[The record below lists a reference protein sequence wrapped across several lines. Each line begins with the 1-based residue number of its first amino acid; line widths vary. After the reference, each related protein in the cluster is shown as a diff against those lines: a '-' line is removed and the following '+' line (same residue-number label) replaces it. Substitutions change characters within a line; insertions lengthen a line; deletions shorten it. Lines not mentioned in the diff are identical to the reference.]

1 MDSVKDKKTDDI
13 LEKLVHINRITK
25 VVKGGRR
32 FGFSALVVVGNQ
44 SGKIGIA
51 HAKAKQVPDA
61 IKKANEMARRK
72 LTHIPLREGR
82 TIHHDVKA
90 KDGSGRIVL
99 RAASKG
105 TGIIAG
111 GPVRAV
117 CEVLG
122 VKDIVAKSMG
132 TSNAHNV
139 IRATMKALMKQS
151 SPKQISTIRN
161 KKISEIFLFLILDI
175 CLGEFCLSKA
185 FIVALITLCAF
196 EVPIDLATIS
206 LTPKTSH
213 TALTGPPAI
222 IPVPFAADLKT
233 ILPEPS
239 LAFTSWWIV
248 LPSLKGIWISL
259 RLAISLAFLIASGT
273 CLALAWAIPILPD
286 WFPTTTNAEKPNL
299 LPPLTTLVIRLMCT
313 NFSKISSFFLSL
325 LSSIIK
331 IPFHFF

>member
-1 MDSVKDKKTDDI
+1 MENNKDKKTDDI

-44 SGKIGIA
+44 AGKIGIA

-117 CEVLG
+117 CEV
-122 VKDIVAKSMG
+122 
-132 TSNAHNV
+132 
-139 IRATMKALMKQS
+139 IRATMKALMKQN
-151 SPKQISTIRN
+151 SPKQISAIRN
-161 KKISEIFLFLILDI
+161 KKISEII
-175 CLGEFCLSKA
+175 
-185 FIVALITLCAF
+185 
-196 EVPIDLATIS
+196 
-206 LTPKTSH
+206 
-213 TALTGPPAI
+213 
-222 IPVPFAADLKT
+222 
-233 ILPEPS
+233 
-239 LAFTSWWIV
+239 
-248 LPSLKGIWISL
+248 
-259 RLAISLAFLIASGT
+259 
-273 CLALAWAIPILPD
+273 
-286 WFPTTTNAEKPNL
+286 EK
-299 LPPLTTLVIRLMCT
+299 RG
-313 NFSKISSFFLSL
+313 
-325 LSSIIK
+325 
-331 IPFHFF
+331 